1 MPALFLQRWIDKL
14 AIGLSMAC
22 AAHCVLTPV
31 ILVLLPAL
39 AATPL
44 GSEQF
49 HIWML
54 VVVLPT
60 SLIAIGMGCRRHRDA
75 FVLTLALIGISL
87 LVLAVLVGE
96 ALYGAWGERGLTL
109 VGSAFVAVA
118 HVQNYRRCRRAG
130 CAHVHDVSPTGRT
143 S

>member
-1 MPALFLQRWIDKL
+1 MLLQRWTDKL

-22 AAHCVLTPV
+22 AAHCVLTPAA
-31 ILVLLPAL
+31 LVLLPAL

-60 SLIAIGMGCRRHRDA
+60 SLFAIGMGCRRHRDA
-75 FVLTLALIGISL
+75 FVLTLAIIGISL

-96 ALYGAWGERGLTL
+96 ALNGAWGDRVLTL
-109 VGSAFVAVA
+109 IGSGFVVVA
-118 HVQNYRRCRRAG
+118 HVQNYRRCWRAG
-130 CAHVHDVSPTGRT
+130 CAHGHDPVREVAP
-143 S
+143 

>member
-1 MPALFLQRWIDKL
+1 MQPLIDKL

-31 ILVLLPAL
+31 ALVLLPAL

-60 SLIAIGMGCRRHRDA
+60 SLIAVGMGCRRHRDA
-75 FVLTLALIGISL
+75 FVLAVALIGISL
-87 LVLAVLVGE
+87 LVLAVAVGD
-96 ALYGAWGERGLTL
+96 ALFGAWGDRVLTL
-109 VGSAFVAVA
+109 VGSGFVAAA
-118 HVQNYRRCRRAG
+118 HVRNYRRCRQAG
-130 CAHVHDVSPTGRT
+130 CAHACDDPAVGSGHDHDQ
-143 S
+143 